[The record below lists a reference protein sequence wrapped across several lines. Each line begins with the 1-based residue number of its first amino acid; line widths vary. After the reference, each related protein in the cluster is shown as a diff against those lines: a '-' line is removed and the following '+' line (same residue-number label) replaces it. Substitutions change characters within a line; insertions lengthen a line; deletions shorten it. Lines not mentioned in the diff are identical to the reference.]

1 LNWVKVVKILKH
13 SVSSTLDW
21 LNCPKKGH
29 RKESKKGQRDGF
41 FGSFSS
47 SSSTNFSQ
55 MRGNIIH
62 RWMSELLIDWW
73 GSPDRNSSTSTVDN
87 MVEHIERNILTW
99 HEQQGVD
106 VYDSPPWI
114 IAREESKNQI
124 DIGSFRE
131 IWGDFLR
138 PKGIRS
144 HLKFIDYLKKEN
156 DNQILTLMAE
166 EVIGPVNICGW
177 QIYGTPDL
185 YMETENHYIVVDF
198 KTGWQAKE
206 KESRGITQLLMYAF
220 MISQEI
226 IGLKDDKKW
235 LLELTNSGAG
245 LNIASAEKIAEH
257 LESKLEGVDWDNETE
272 VPGPHCGMCTHRKGC
287 HGYHN
292 NPNSPLVKIDKDTI
306 FKDEWIDIMVK
317 NSTDFI
323 DIPERV
329 ERKQDSTIIT
339 SVKITGTTKLKVR
352 LSRNSEWWC
361 VNVA

>member
-1 LNWVKVVKILKH
+1 
-13 SVSSTLDW
+13 
-21 LNCPKKGH
+21 
-29 RKESKKGQRDGF
+29 
-41 FGSFSS
+41 
-47 SSSTNFSQ
+47 
-55 MRGNIIH
+55 
-62 RWMSELLIDWW
+62 
-73 GSPDRNSSTSTVDN
+73 
-87 MVEHIERNILTW
+87 
-99 HEQQGVD
+99 
-106 VYDSPPWI
+106 
-114 IAREESKNQI
+114 
-124 DIGSFRE
+124 
-131 IWGDFLR
+131 
-138 PKGIRS
+138 
-144 HLKFIDYLKKEN
+144 
-156 DNQILTLMAE
+156 
-166 EVIGPVNICGW
+166 
-177 QIYGTPDL
+177 
-185 YMETENHYIVVDF
+185 VDF